1 MPYPS
6 QIDRQAIVETARMM
20 IESSGVENL
29 NLRDLAKELGVKAPS
44 LYRYVANKTALLRAV
59 NDLTTRS
66 LSEAL
71 HHVVDETQTEDFLP
85 RMMRVAIAFRQFVH
99 DHPACYMLYANTLRD
114 DTRPDFDER
123 VQAVLP
129 LQRVIA
135 SAVGEDDSLAA
146 IRGAYAFLHG
156 WVILEITEQFER
168 GGDLDSHFE
177 QALEAYF
184 SGWQS

>member
-20 IESSGVENL
+20 IESAGVENL
-29 NLRDLAKELGVKAPS
+29 NLRDLATELGVKAPS

-59 NDLTTRS
+59 NDLTTQS

-71 HHVVDETQTEDFLP
+71 HQVVDETLSEEFLP
-85 RMMRVAIAFRQFVH
+85 RMMRVAKAFRQFVH
-99 DHPACYMLYANTLRD
+99 EHPACYMLYTNTLRD
-114 DTRPDFDER
+114 DTRPDFDDR

-129 LQRVIA
+129 LQAVIA
-135 SAVGEDDSLAA
+135 SAVGEDKSLVA

-168 GGDLDSHFE
+168 GGDLDAHFQ
-177 QALEAYF
+177 QAFKSYIMGL
-184 SGWQS
+184 QV